1 MILKKS
7 KGRNMFSGEPRS
19 LNYTHESIRKFFNNN
34 FENYDIFAYLPEGQT
49 SHQLE
54 KYFPEAKIKITKDEF
69 IDDSGIPKNHK
80 FKTGKQRYL
89 QQINGWK
96 QSNLMRKEERIN

>member
-1 MILKKS
+1 MILKNQKVAIC
-7 KGRNMFSGEPRS
+7 FSGEPRS

-54 KYFPEAKIKITKDEF
+54 KYFPEAKN
-69 IDDSGIPKNHK
+69 KNYK
-80 FKTGKQRYL
+80 R
-89 QQINGWK
+89 
-96 QSNLMRKEERIN
+96 